1 MRRAGNSIPT
11 RTNVLAGSQPPIG
24 VNSTAIY
31 CLHPPMSETMLAKTD
46 RGTQI
51 CDCRETRNMTT
62 CPTQTECSQTVQC
75 ILISPKRVEGAQ
87 GSRRGPRD
95 AKRAQER
102 RRSSPGLRGPAPSRS
117 LPTSTSTAEVLASA
131 TYWTR
136 YHFQYSYPH
145 TQHTTLYI
153 YEDEKGLGK
162 SWKVT
167 RVTTVEPNGV
177 EHVLVLE
184 YR

>member
-1 MRRAGNSIPT
+1 MRRPTCGQGCITAHDEMCRAGNSIPT
-11 RTNVLAGSQPPIG
+11 RTSVLAGSQPPIG

-87 GSRRGPRD
+87 EVDGDRATPKGRKNVADQAQGSEARHRPEACQLR
-95 AKRAQER
+95 RAQR
-102 RRSSPGLRGPAPSRS
+102 KSWPVQHTGPG
-117 LPTSTSTAEVLASA
+117 TTFSTRT
-131 TYWTR
+131 
-136 YHFQYSYPH
+136 H
-145 TQHTTLYI
+145 TQHTTIYI
-153 YEDEKGLGK
+153 YEEEKDSGNPGK
-162 SWKVT
+162 
-167 RVTTVEPNGV
+167 
-177 EHVLVLE
+177 
-184 YR
+184 